1 MGGFKKMTTI
11 YSPCF
16 CLTLTMIITLVLR
29 CLQWQQT
36 SCLPTIIKR
45 NKCWYRKCYSYIA
58 MNCKIKLLAILSKSG
73 INKRHLLPISHALI
87 ILFINK
93 HLFPTC
99 TILWFCI
106 SEKKLEY
113 FNTCVCKHIVNERIF
128 FLWDSNLNVP

>member
-45 NKCWYRKCYSYIA
+45 NKCWYRKSYSYIA

-99 TILWFCI
+99 ITTLILYI
-106 SEKKLEY
+106 RIKLEY